1 MCFSPEVS
9 LGTFLIGIIGSILCF
24 SLGTP
29 TDKLVGLFFGFVS
42 SMQGIEFALWKNQNC
57 NTMNK
62 IITTLGMI
70 LNHLQPIV
78 LSILILLL
86 NDDLPIM
93 TKQII
98 ILLTIIYAIVI
109 TAYSLQFIKD
119 EDGCTLKNE
128 YNHLE
133 WDWNNMKHKVLVY
146 MLFLF
151 MLIFLF
157 YVGTPD
163 KKSGILLSCLS
174 LISYLTSFFIYKDQ
188 KVVGALWCI
197 FASFIPILW
206 YGWKKIIGFGT
217 VNITKG

>member
-42 SMQGIEFALWKNQNC
+42 SMQGIEFALWENQNC
-57 NTMNK
+57 NIINK
-62 IITTLGMI
+62 FFSILGMI
-70 LNHLQPIV
+70 LNHIQPIV
-78 LSILILLL
+78 LGILILLL
-86 NDDLPIM
+86 NNDLSTM

-98 ILLTIIYAIVI
+98 ILSLVIYAIII

-128 YNHLE
+128 YNYLE
-133 WDWNNMKHKVLVY
+133 WDWNYMKYKTLVY

-174 LISYLTSFFIYKDQ
+174 LISYFISYFIYKDQ

-206 YGWKKIIGFGT
+206 YGWKKIF
-217 VNITKG
+217 